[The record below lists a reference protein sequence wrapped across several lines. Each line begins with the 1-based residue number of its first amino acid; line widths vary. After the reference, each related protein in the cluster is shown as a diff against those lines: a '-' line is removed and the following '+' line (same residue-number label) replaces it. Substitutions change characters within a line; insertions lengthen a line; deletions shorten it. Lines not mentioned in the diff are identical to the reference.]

1 MNTQSTVDLLKS
13 LKLSGMAKRYESVLL
28 LPVHELVDV
37 HSLVAMITQAEV
49 EYREHSR
56 TQKYLKASK
65 LRYHALPEDILCTPE
80 RGITREQVLRLSD
93 GMVIEKGENILITGA
108 TGCGK
113 SFLACA
119 LGRSACLLGIRTQ
132 YFSMNK
138 FLEALAQ
145 ARLDGTYLKWIRAI
159 SANRLL
165 ILDDFGLKQLTND
178 ARIALLDILEDRYGN
193 GSTAGRPRI
202 ITSQLPVDNWYNFID
217 EPTLADA
224 IMDRLAASAHRIA
237 LTGKSLRKKKN
248 H

>member
-1 MNTQSTVDLLKS
+1 MNTQNTVDQLRS
-13 LKLSGMAKRYESVLL
+13 LKLSGMAKRYEATLL
-28 LPVHELVDV
+28 LPIHELQDP
-37 HSLVAMITQAEV
+37 HSLIGMLTQAEM

-56 TQKYLKASK
+56 TQKYLTYSK

-80 RGITREQVLRLSD
+80 RGINREQVLRLSD
-93 GMVIEKGENILITGA
+93 GMFIEKGENVLITGA

-113 SFLACA
+113 SYLACA
-119 LGRSACLLGIRTQ
+119 LGRSACLLGYKTL

-138 FLEALAQ
+138 FLDALAQ
-145 ARLDGTYLKWIRAI
+145 TRLDGTYLKWIKGI
-159 SANRLL
+159 SGNKLL
-165 ILDDFGLKQLTND
+165 ILDDFGLKALTND
-178 ARIALLDILEDRYGN
+178 SRIAILDILEDRYGN
-193 GSTAGRPRI
+193 GSTI

-237 LTGKSLRKKKN
+237 LTGKSMRNKKN

>member
-1 MNTQSTVDLLKS
+1 MNTQNTVDQLNT
-13 LKLSGMAKRYESVLL
+13 LKLTGMAKRYEATLS
-28 LPVHELVDV
+28 LPIHELQDV
-37 HSLVAMITQAEV
+37 HTLMGSITQAEL
-49 EYREHSR
+49 EYRQHAR

-65 LRYHALPEDILCTPE
+65 LRYNALPEDIICNAE
-80 RGITREQVLRLSD
+80 RGITREQILRLSD
-93 GMVIEKGENILITGA
+93 GLFIEKAENVLITGA

-119 LGRSACLLGIRTQ
+119 LGRSSCLLGYRTQ

-145 ARLDGTYLKWIRAI
+145 ARLDGSYLKWIKTIA
-159 SANRLL
+159 ANKLL
-165 ILDDFGLKQLTND
+165 ILDDFGLKALSND
-178 ARIALLDILEDRYGN
+178 ARIALLDILEDRYGV
-193 GSTAGRPRI
+193 GATI
-202 ITSQLPVDNWYNFID
+202 ITSQLPVDSWYNFID

-248 H
+248 Y

>member
-1 MNTQSTVDLLKS
+1 MNTQNTVDQLNT
-13 LKLSGMAKRYESVLL
+13 LKLTGMAKRYEATLS
-28 LPVHELVDV
+28 LPIHDLQDLHTLVG
-37 HSLVAMITQAEV
+37 SITQAEV
-49 EYREHSR
+49 EYRQHAR

-65 LRYHALPEDILCTPE
+65 LRYNALPEDIICNAE
-80 RGITREQVLRLSD
+80 RGITREQILRLSD
-93 GMVIEKGENILITGA
+93 GMFIEKAENVLITGA

-119 LGRSACLLGIRTQ
+119 LGRSSCLLGYRTQ

-145 ARLDGTYLKWIRAI
+145 ARLDGSYLKWIKTIA
-159 SANRLL
+159 ANKLL
-165 ILDDFGLKQLTND
+165 ILDDFGLKALSND
-178 ARIALLDILEDRYGN
+178 ARIALLDILEDRYGV
-193 GSTAGRPRI
+193 GATI
-202 ITSQLPVDNWYNFID
+202 ITSQLPVDSWYNFID